1 MGCLV
6 DSGILNPDKTLTQRA
21 KDDFIRE
28 VKELVVYGSESLP
41 TPLPFKCG
49 DPLPPSEGLTLESF
63 DIENEEKYP
72 SIHRDVI
79 KNKYEKFAAALDVES
94 AQSLLPLLADPIAL
108 AGKFGVEL
116 PEIPFP
122 DGFLPYFSGLL
133 LPKFVLDLI
142 KAGVVDYS
150 LPPLLAAKLPDFISL
165 PSPPNIQPLIPAFA
179 PPVVGVAPP
188 IPEIPAPPLPGFPPV
203 PELPSLPEA
212 ALADLVAVDAALAT
226 AIPKLLGDLIAEI
239 PKLLLKLPDIASV
252 FSDLCK
258 KIRDSGVF
266 GKTEPYERVKQA
278 VDTVLSRKLMACLF
292 LASLGSTIG
301 VSKGSLG
308 PTIASEV
315 LSMPVPPKPPPTAAP
330 QLSPA
335 ELVIRRARQLGGGA
349 GTQYSSD
356 PAAYSNALF
365 YYEAACGT
373 FSTGKI
379 SIYGFPVPDGK
390 LPDRGLDTSVLTAR
404 LSIPD
409 AATDYSPDGPNSFGV
424 EDPRGIARYGQRQ
437 AEYAS
442 SCALF
447 ARACLYAGGAK
458 NFYFLSQY
466 GTSTAIDA
474 LRGLAILK
482 NYNWVKKVGDTYEIE
497 EALIKFSVEQ
507 EQSVVGG
514 QGADFVKLIEPWD
527 INREGLPVKK
537 ELSPYMRVGEK
548 KVCYHIRELEGMAK
562 NGQHFP
568 ALDPGDIILVK
579 SPNRDDA
586 HVMVVEGSRPE
597 APFAVQD
604 LKNKPLSTLDKP
616 INGYEGGQLDF
627 GNKSSQKVLTGDNI
641 ASSNQG
647 FFSTIG
653 SVISG
658 GIKVTKEVFTEK
670 PTAIRAG
677 RYDLG
682 YLKSGDPFPGYY
694 VAKRLA
700 SSSGGVA
707 IEALTDYATRFR
719 RIELIIKT
727 NNFLELDNLDED
739 AALGALSIIDD
750 NPILRF
756 IKSSLSN
763 KDRIAMM
770 IEDVYPNYPRPKKK

>member
-28 VKELVVYGSESLP
+28 VKELVVYGSENLP
-41 TPLPFKCG
+41 NPLPFKCG

-79 KNKYEKFAAALDVES
+79 KNKYKKFAAALDVES
-94 AQSLLPLLADPIAL
+94 TQSLLPLLADPIAL

-179 PPVVGVAPP
+179 PPVLGISPP
-188 IPEIPAPPLPGFPPV
+188 IPSIPAPPLPGFPPT
-203 PELPSLPEA
+203 PELPSLPA
-212 ALADLVAVDAALAT
+212 VALADLVAVDAALAT
-226 AIPKLLGDLIAEI
+226 AIPQLLADLIAEI
-239 PKLLLKLPDIASV
+239 PKLLLKLPDIGSV

-258 KIRDSGVF
+258 KVRDSGVF
-266 GKTEPYERVKQA
+266 GKAEPYESVKQA
-278 VDTVLSRKLMACLF
+278 VDTVLSRKLMSCLF

-315 LSMPVPPKPPPTAAP
+315 LSMPVPPKPPPTQAP
-330 QLSPA
+330 QVPPA
-335 ELVIRRARQLGGGA
+335 ELVIRKARQLGAGA

-356 PAAYSNALF
+356 PATYSNALF
-365 YYEAACGT
+365 YYEASCGA
-373 FSTGKI
+373 FGTGKI

-390 LPDRGLDTSVLTAR
+390 LPDRNLDTSTLVAK
-404 LSIPD
+404 LSTPNAVD
-409 AATDYSPDGPNSFGV
+409 DYSSDGPNSFGV
-424 EDPRGIARYGQRQ
+424 EDPRGIARFGERQ
-437 AEYAS
+437 ARFSS

-466 GTSTAIDA
+466 GTATAIDA

-482 NYNWVKKVGDTYEIE
+482 NYKWINEAGEIE
-497 EALIKFSVEQ
+497 EALLRFSLEQ
-507 EQSVVGG
+507 EQAVA
-514 QGADFVKLIEPWD
+514 GAPNTAFVKLIDPWD
-527 INREGLPVKK
+527 LDRDGKPNKK
-537 ELSPYMRVGEK
+537 DLESYLLNKNER
-548 KVCYHIRELEGMAK
+548 VCYHIRQLEGMAK
-562 NGQHFP
+562 RGESLP

-586 HVMVVEGSRPE
+586 HVMVVESGRPSL
-597 APFAVQD
+597 PFAAQD
-604 LKNKPLSTLDKP
+604 LKNKPLSFLDAS
-616 INGYEGGQLDF
+616 ISGYEGGQLDF
-627 GNKSSQKVLTGDNI
+627 GNKESQTVVTGDSLSFANL
-641 ASSNQG
+641 
-647 FFSTIG
+647 
-653 SVISG
+653 ISG
-658 GIKVTKEVFTEK
+658 NIQLTKEVFVEK

-682 YLKSGDPFPGYY
+682 YLKGGDPFPGYY
-694 VAKRLA
+694 VAKKLT

-707 IEALTDYATRFR
+707 IEALSDYSTRFR

-727 NNFLELDNLDED
+727 SNFLKLDNTDSD

-750 NPILRF
+750 NPTMRF
-756 IKSSLSN
+756 VKSSLSN

-770 IEDVYPNYPRPKKK
+770 IEDVYPTYPRRKKA